1 RLTTTIDRTIQFQV
15 DGIVKQQVERL
26 GARGGSA
33 IVMDTKTGEIYSM
46 SNVRRNDDGS
56 YSSESGNFGVVEA
69 NEPGSVAK
77 VFSVAAAMNEG
88 AVNPETSFSVPG
100 YQWFDKGTDW
110 EYKVT
115 DAFPHEREDMT
126 VRKIM
131 VDSSN
136 LGTVLISRTVA
147 LETNFAYLKLFGFGV
162 KTPVQYPGESRGSL
176 RPVSKWQGTEK
187 ITFAYGYGYTSTALQ
202 MVAAVN
208 TIANNGVYV
217 APKLVLKTTDKNG
230 VESATPESA
239 SHQVVS
245 STTAKAM
252 TAMMTDVVCFGTG
265 KLAKLQG
272 MSVAGKTGTAYKLQE
287 NGKYISDEGT
297 RSYFAS
303 FAGFLPANNPRFT
316 VFVSIDE
323 PDPLTM
329 DRFGGTA
336 AAPVFARIGQVLIN
350 EMNMRPEGEDAG
362 CVGPRP
368 AELGPSH

>member
-1 RLTTTIDRTIQFQV
+1 
-15 DGIVKQQVERL
+15 
-26 GARGGSA
+26 
-33 IVMDTKTGEIYSM
+33 
-46 SNVRRNDDGS
+46 
-56 YSSESGNFGVVEA
+56 
-69 NEPGSVAK
+69 
-77 VFSVAAAMNEG
+77 
-88 AVNPETSFSVPG
+88 
-100 YQWFDKGTDW
+100 
-110 EYKVT
+110 
-115 DAFPHEREDMT
+115 
-126 VRKIM
+126 M

-136 LGTVLISRTVA
+136 LVTVLISRTVA
-147 LETNFAYLKLFGFGV
+147 LETNYAYLKLFGFGV

-272 MSVAGKTGTAYKLQE
+272 MSVAGKTGTSYKLQE

-336 AAPVFARIGQVLIN
+336 AAPVFTR
-350 EMNMRPEGEDAG
+350 
-362 CVGPRP
+362 
-368 AELGPSH
+368 